1 MKRLFQIFVLT
12 FIGTFLMLSAASSQT
27 ETLTI
32 IHVNDTHS
40 NLLPY
45 AAGQYGG
52 IARAASVIGMWQQ
65 TEPNPI
71 LVHTGDLMVGTLMFN
86 AYFGV
91 PELQILNSLG
101 FDAVCLGNHEF
112 DAGSQD
118 LGNILAAAQLDSS
131 FQILCSNAVNLSAV
145 PTLVHSYILTLLCS
159 LAR

>member
-12 FIGTFLMLSAASSQT
+12 FVGTFLMLATASSQT

-65 TEPNPI
+65 TESNPI

-86 AYFGV
+86 AYVGV

-101 FDAVCLGNHEF
+101 FDAVCLGNH
-112 DAGSQD
+112 
-118 LGNILAAAQLDSS
+118 
-131 FQILCSNAVNLSAV
+131 
-145 PTLVHSYILTLLCS
+145 
-159 LAR
+159 